1 MPAELRLVIATPA
14 RVCVDDL
21 PIVSLRAEDASG
33 SFGIRAG
40 HVDFV
45 TLLRA
50 SVVRWRT
57 AADTRSSAT
66 HDVTHYA
73 AIDGGVL
80 RVTRGSRIEIACREA
95 VLGESL
101 AELDA
106 IVRGVRAAQ
115 LDEKRRARVDETRLH
130 AQAMRRLLT
139 YLRPEHAKDGMLA
152 PLKPETLE

>member
-1 MPAELRLVIATPA
+1 MGAELRVTIATPA

-33 SFGIRAG
+33 AFGIRAG

-57 AADTRSSAT
+57 ADGA
-66 HDVTHYA
+66 THYA
-73 AIDGGVL
+73 ALDGGVL
-80 RVTRGSRIEIACREA
+80 RVTRGTRSRC
-95 VLGESL
+95 
-101 AELDA
+101 
-106 IVRGVRAAQ
+106 
-115 LDEKRRARVDETRLH
+115 ARVDETRLH
-130 AQAMRRLLT
+130 AQAVRRLLT
-139 YLRPEHAKDGMLA
+139 YLRPEHAKDGVHA